1 MLNCVWYIFIGF
13 MIIITHSMISYTNR
27 SHDIC
32 PGKEVVNKN
41 LPLDGNYRCL
51 LLSFFAFL
59 PSFLPLSSSAS
70 SLSPSVSFSSV
81 NFIGCLL
88 CAKEYPQVWEKILMR
103 RMNVLLSFL
112 AHVPEWT
119 LDLSIWLSLKW
130 QAQPIRGGRGWI
142 KRQWGWKRLQRG
154 LPP

>member
-1 MLNCVWYIFIGF
+1 MC
-13 MIIITHSMISYTNR
+13 
-27 SHDIC
+27 IC
-32 PGKEVVNKN
+32 VNKN
-41 LPLDGNYRCL
+41 LFKSFQSIFSPLPFFPFSPFPFLSFSYL
-51 LLSFFAFL
+51 SLLSFFAFL
-59 PSFLPLSSSAS
+59 PSFLPPTSSAS
-70 SLSPSVSFSSV
+70 SLSLSVSFSSV